1 MELQEQITSYTR
13 DLRSVNGRLAM
24 AQRDT
29 RSNQITR
36 GHLDSYSET
45 VPLYR
50 AVGKAFLLTPKNN
63 IENRLDTELESLTK
77 NQRDLLDR
85 KEYLE
90 RRIQSNTQNIRDLT
104 GASQ

>member
-1 MELQEQITSYTR
+1 
-13 DLRSVNGRLAM
+13 M

-36 GHLDSYSET
+36 GHLDSYAEE

-50 AVGKAFLLTPKNN
+50 AVGKAFLLTPKSK
-63 IENRLDTELESLTK
+63 IEDRLETELQTLTK